1 MIVIHIVGKYCSF
14 FKVLSFHSYIEIF
27 QCENKFMI
35 FLQRFTVPDVSMTAY
50 VGFDKAYEMHAGLSI
65 GENLML
71 TRRYD
76 APSFL
81 KY

>member
-27 QCENKFMI
+27 QCENKCMI

-50 VGFDKAYEMHAGLSI
+50 VGFKVADETNSHLSI
-65 GENLML
+65 GV
-71 TRRYD
+71 TSRYD
-76 APSFL
+76 APRFL
-81 KY
+81 KN